1 MPDIGH
7 VKRRARIL
15 DGLALSLELFPG
27 GQGGPATAWHQIA
40 LEGKWAGHWQGPFSL
55 DAKILEQMVEH
66 RAASPIDTVVDYE
79 HSSVFGGDTAAAGWI
94 KALETRAASDG
105 SKTLWGQIEWTE
117 KAADHIR
124 SREYRYVSPTIVWN
138 TRDRK
143 SGGMTGAS
151 LHSLALTNK
160 PFLTELPEL
169 RVNSAAAGLFT
180 DLEENDAMN
189 EAQFKRLCQALGL
202 SDTATADQAL
212 DALGRISQ
220 SVARSAM
227 VCSELGLQPS
237 ATDQDVQGAILKLKA
252 PPAVSAADF
261 AALQSRLAERDAN
274 DAVARALADRK
285 LQAPGTPHHAW
296 ALDFA
301 RKDLGAFNAWAA
313 AAPAL
318 VALGQKVPPPPKPE
332 ADEATEEEQ
341 RACSQLG
348 ITVEEFRKH
357 NQRGDAIRNGSPI
370 AQPKGV

>member
-1 MPDIGH
+1 MK
-7 VKRRARIL
+7 KRASRHRIL
-15 DGLALSLELFPG
+15 DGLPLSLDIFPS
-27 GQGGPATAWHQIA
+27 QDQPATAWHQVA

-55 DAKILEQMVEH
+55 DGKTLEQMVEH
-66 RAASPIDTVVDYE
+66 RAAASIDTVVDYE
-79 HSSVFGGDTAAAGWI
+79 HGSIFADQSPAAGWI
-94 KALETRAASDG
+94 KALETRESGGA
-105 SKTLWGQIEWTE
+105 KTLWAQIEWTE

-124 SREYRYVSPTIVWN
+124 AKEYRYLSPTIVFN

-143 SGGMTGAS
+143 SSAMTGAS
-151 LHSLALTNK
+151 LHSVALTNK
-160 PFLTELPEL
+160 PFLQELPEVRL
-169 RVNSAAAGLFT
+169 NALSAAFT
-180 DLEENDAMN
+180 DDIEENPMN
-189 EAQFKRLCQALGL
+189 EVQFKALCKDLGL
-202 SDTATADQAL
+202 PETASVEEVTAA
-212 DALGRISQ
+212 
-220 SVARSAM
+220 VARARQGVALSAIA
-227 VCSELGLQPS
+227 CAELGLQPNAS
-237 ATDQDVQGAILKLKA
+237 DKDVQGAILRLKA

>member
-1 MPDIGH
+1 
-7 VKRRARIL
+7 VKKRARIL
-15 DGLALSLELFPG
+15 NGLALSLDLFPEEKG
-27 GQGGPATAWHQIA
+27 KPATAWHQIA
-40 LEGKWAGHWQGPFSL
+40 LEGKWQGHWQGPFSL
-55 DAKILEQMVEH
+55 DGKILEQMVEH

-79 HSSVFGGDTAAAGWI
+79 HSSIFGGENAPAAGWI
-94 KALETRAASDG
+94 KSLETRKAPDG
-105 SKTLWGQIEWTE
+105 AKTLWAQIEWTE
-117 KAADHIR
+117 RAADHIR
-124 SREYRYVSPTIVWN
+124 AREYRYVSPTILFN

-212 DALGRISQ
+212 DAVGRISQ

-318 VALGQKVPPPPKPE
+318 VALGQKVPPPPKPGE
-332 ADEATEEEQ
+332 DAETEDEK
-341 RACSQLG
+341 RACAQLG
-348 ITVEEFRKH
+348 MSIEDYRKC

-370 AQPKGV
+370 ASPKGA